1 MRQIDA
7 DELKAKLSNLE
18 ARGGHEYYLQGMNDV
33 LHKFMP
39 IIIDEQPTVEQPR
52 WIPVT
57 ERLPEVVKTKRVHR
71 NVYRESGRVL
81 CACLQA
87 DGKRLVK
94 EGYMFFFNDNP
105 QPKWAIPGTI
115 HSVTHWQPLPEPP
128 TPEECSAVGEED

>member
-1 MRQIDA
+1 MGTCDKCTHYGVCHRREVSQEPEFGCTDFA
-7 DELKAKLSNLE
+7 DK
-18 ARGGHEYYLQGMNDV
+18 
-33 LHKFMP
+33 
-39 IIIDEQPTVEQPR
+39 PR

-57 ERLPEVVKTKRVHR
+57 ERLPEVEKTRREHR

-115 HSVTHWQPLPEPP
+115 HSVTHWMPLPEPP
-128 TPEECSAVGEED
+128 KEDNFMRCEL